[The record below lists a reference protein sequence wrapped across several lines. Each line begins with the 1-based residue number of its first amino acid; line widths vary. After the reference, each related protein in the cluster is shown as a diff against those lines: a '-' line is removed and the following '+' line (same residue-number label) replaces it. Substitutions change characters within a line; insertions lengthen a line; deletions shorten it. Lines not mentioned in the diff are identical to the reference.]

1 VEWYARGKGLLKN
14 FICGECIGRDVC
26 KVWEHSTSLEGV
38 PGHRTTVGFD
48 GRVRRSRLQLR
59 CSLALARK
67 KGREVAGGA
76 AGDLA
81 LFSEVVWREEEDR
94 VVGASLV

>member
-1 VEWYARGKGLLKN
+1 MANALVEMYAK
-14 FICGECIGRDVC
+14 CGSIRRAW
-26 KVWEHSTSLEGV
+26 KVFQ
-38 PGHRTTVGFD
+38 TTVGFD

-67 KGREVAGGA
+67 KGREVAGGG

-81 LFSEVVWREEEDR
+81 LFSEEVWREEEDR